1 MAKFINSDH
10 LETSLRRVKEYSDS
24 AFNNLEVTLNDNIT
38 AKAEETTENIL
49 NNIEENYTKA
59 LEYED
64 FVFQT
69 TVFSEQISEN
79 LDIKF
84 NQVTESIQLVDN
96 KINDFMSQV
105 NTDIKILNDELSM
118 NKDPYAI
125 NISEEGISFTQSN
138 KDIACVRDEVM
149 DVTKLSVTES
159 LGLHGFKFIPR
170 ATGNVSLV
178 WDNGV
183 STISNDNID
192 GGEE

>member
-1 MAKFINSDH
+1 MVKLVNYDN
-10 LETSLRRVKEYSDS
+10 LEMSLRRVKEYSDS
-24 AFNNLEVTLNDNIT
+24 AFNNFETILNNNIT

-84 NQVTESIQLVDN
+84 NQLTESIQSVDN
-96 KINDFMSQV
+96 KINDFMNQV

-125 NISEEGISFTQSN
+125 NISEEGISLTQSN
-138 KDIACVRDEVM
+138 KEIACVRDEAM
-149 DVTKLSVTES
+149 DVTKLSVSDS

-183 STISNDNID
+183 STLNNIYTEGD
-192 GGEE
+192 EE